1 MALQTTLDEIAAEL
15 APRLGEGKVADY
27 IPELAKVD
35 PRKFGMA
42 VVTLDGETAATGEA
56 LEPFSIQSVSKVF
69 TLALALG
76 RVGDGLWSRVGREPS
91 GSAFNSIV
99 QLEYEKGVPRNPL
112 INAGAIVVAD
122 VLLAGRQPREAIG
135 EILRFMRFLADD
147 DDIVIDRDV
156 AKSETE
162 TGYRNRALANFM
174 RGFGNLVHAPD
185 LALGVYFH
193 QCAIAMSCVQL
204 ARAGLFLADGGRDPV
219 TGRNVVSRER
229 ARRIAALMMTC
240 GHYDGS
246 GDFAFRVGLP
256 GKSGV
261 GGGILAVAPGAAP
274 SPCGRPR
281 STPRAIRWSARWRWS
296 CSCARPAGRCS
307 DPSGEDRAPARR
319 DGRRALGQ
327 RPLDGAGPAWRA
339 RFGLGL

>member
-1 MALQTTLDEIAAEL
+1 MALQTTLEEIAAEL
-15 APRLGEGKVADY
+15 GPRLGEGKVADY

-42 VVTLDGETAATGEA
+42 VVTLDGETAATGDA

-76 RVGDGLWSRVGREPS
+76 RVGDGLWARVGREPS

-135 EILRFMRFLADD
+135 EIVRFMRFLADD
-147 DDIVIDRDV
+147 EDIVIDRDV
-156 AKSETE
+156 ARSETD
-162 TGYRNRALANFM
+162 TGFRNRALANFM

-185 LALGVYFH
+185 LVLGVYFH
-193 QCAIAMSCVQL
+193 QCAIAMSCAQL

-261 GGGILAVAPGAAP
+261 GGGILAVAPGRGALAVW
-274 SPCGRPR
+274 SPALNAKGNSLVGSLAMELFVRK
-281 STPRAIRWSARWRWS
+281 TGWSV
-296 CSCARPAGRCS
+296 
-307 DPSGEDRAPARR
+307 
-319 DGRRALGQ
+319 
-327 RPLDGAGPAWRA
+327 
-339 RFGLGL
+339 F